1 MEAMRTARLRLRR
14 RKRQLQ
20 MIDNPIHNGILRDE
34 GDDHRGHAQGQPD
47 EKKRQEPA
55 DPFLLRD
62 LEDAQGGHE
71 IALRGDE
78 DVGLHPKIRVRP
90 LYILTRQFCG
100 RKEQR
105 HKRTRRGDKLLA
117 PDATSFIIKAP

>member
-34 GDDHRGHAQGQPD
+34 GDDHCARAQGQPD

-55 DPFLLRD
+55 DPFLPGD
-62 LEDAQGGHE
+62 LEDAQGDHE

-78 DVGLHPKIRVRP
+78 DDGLTGNANQVPKG
-90 LYILTRQFCG
+90 YQ
-100 RKEQR
+100 K
-105 HKRTRRGDKLLA
+105 
-117 PDATSFIIKAP
+117 